1 MVASCHAKIGIS
13 LHVWHGDLEFVDNIR
28 NIIQTPISQN
38 CGFKGVYATKVLT
51 HAQQWQEKHYQMLQT
66 YEKAMSIRYYCSSNT
81 KFCALVT
88 DLILLLS

>member
-51 HAQQWQEKHYQMLQT
+51 HAQQ
-66 YEKAMSIRYYCSSNT
+66 
-81 KFCALVT
+81 
-88 DLILLLS
+88 